1 MPHTIHLA
9 GSILIL
15 AALALYVTLLI
26 REIEFYNSHDHVCR
40 LDLIFYKT
48 MIVAALAGC
57 GLPLLSYVPPPE
69 NNIVILNTDV
79 IGKRVGN
86 DFVPCKESVACL
98 NELNKLCPRINIVV
112 SSFLDK
118 STEEISTMMKRAG
131 VKANI
136 IGRTPNLGDRS
147 ESIALW
153 ICGLSR
159 KCNSLLVIDNKSV
172 YSNNSRFDFYLIDG
186 KLDLQMLS
194 SIAKEIRGG
203 GSTAACIYPKKFEMK
218 QIYFGERIKKCQMK
232 KSLLGQ

>member
-1 MPHTIHLA
+1 MPRTIHLV
-9 GSILIL
+9 GTMSILV
-15 AALALYVTLLI
+15 ALALYIMLLI
-26 REIEFYNSHDHVCR
+26 REIEFYNSHDHVCS
-40 LDLIFYKT
+40 LKIIFYKT
-48 MIVAALAGC
+48 MIVAAIAGF
-57 GLPLLSYVPPPE
+57 GLLLLSYVPPPE

-86 DFVPCKESVACL
+86 DFVPCKESVTCL
-98 NELNKLCPRINIVV
+98 NELNKLCPCINIVV

-136 IGRTPNLGDRS
+136 IGKTPNYGDRS
-147 ESIALW
+147 ENIALW
-153 ICGLSR
+153 ICGSSR

-172 YSNNSRFDFYLIDG
+172 YSNNSRFNFYLVDG

-194 SIAKEIRGG
+194 SLVKEIKA
-203 GSTAACIYPKKFEMK
+203 GSSTTACIYPEKFKMK
-218 QIYFGERIKKCQMK
+218 QIYFGERIRKCQMK